1 MIQLRDEEMTKVTD
15 ENIVNYDVIIPP
27 MLLKKELPLDKDT
40 EIFVKKKRL
49 EIQEI
54 ITGKDKRKLII
65 CGPCSIHDIDAAID
79 YAKKLSMLSKKLE
92 AKFLVIM
99 RTYFEKPRTSVG
111 WKGLLNDPNLDG
123 SYDINHGLRVARKLL
138 LDINKLKIG
147 CATEFLEPFT
157 PQFIDDLISYA
168 AIGARTTE
176 SPTHRQLAS
185 GLSVPVG
192 FKNTLSG
199 DVKAAVNAIEAANH
213 PQTFLGMNDHG
224 YVSNVFTKGNKYAHL
239 ILRGGKNPNYDKE
252 SIEFSHNMLKDAKL
266 CESIIVDCS
275 HGNSNKDY
283 RNQAKVFDEFI
294 KLSKHNKELIG
305 VMIESNLIEG
315 SQKIPNK
322 MEGFDKKALKYGVS
336 VTDSCIG
343 FEETEKILSNGFME
357 LK

>member
-1 MIQLRDEEMTKVTD
+1 MTKVTD

-27 MLLKKELPLDKDT
+27 MLLKKEIPLEKEVSD
-40 EIFVKKKRL
+40 FVKECRS

-65 CGPCSIHDIDAAID
+65 CGPCSIHDIKSALD
-79 YAKKLSMLSKKLE
+79 YAKKISLLAKKL
-92 AKFLVIM
+92 KSKYLIIM

-138 LDINKLKIG
+138 MDINRLKLG

-157 PQFIDDLISYA
+157 PQFIDDMISYA

-199 DVKAAVNAIEAANH
+199 DIKAAVNAIEAANH

-224 YVSNVFTKGNKYAHL
+224 YVSNVFTKGNRYAHL
-239 ILRGGKNPNYDKE
+239 ILRGGKTPNYDEQSIKE
-252 SIEFSHNMLKDAKL
+252 AGEMLQEAKL
-266 CESIIVDCS
+266 CNSIIIDCS

-283 RNQAKVFDEFI
+283 KNQPKVFSKFI
-294 KLSKHNKELIG
+294 SHAGTMENIIG
-305 VMIESNLIEG
+305 VMIESNLVEG
-315 SQKIPNK
+315 SQKIPND
-322 MEGFDKKALKYGVS
+322 MASFDKSSLKYGVS
-336 VTDSCIG
+336 VTDSCIS
-343 FEETEKILSNGFME
+343 FEETEKMLMKGYEE